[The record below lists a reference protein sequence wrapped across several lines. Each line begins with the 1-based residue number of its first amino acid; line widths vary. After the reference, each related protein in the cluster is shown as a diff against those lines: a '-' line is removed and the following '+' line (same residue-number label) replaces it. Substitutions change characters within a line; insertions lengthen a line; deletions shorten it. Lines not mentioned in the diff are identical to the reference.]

1 MKLDQ
6 IFYGNAGSGYK
17 VLVASDASL
26 ADKAAEICRAIG
38 TPDGIAEFTHFL
50 ISVPVGNKLFAA
62 CCCPGRAD
70 ALGRKTL
77 FFHVIVADCAEA
89 SRAGINAFS
98 LWEAKRFADRI
109 PLGGAVALELERL
122 GNAPADAPAW
132 DGLPARL
139 PRSRPANDEIR
150 KMLGSRVND
159 CAWATFSFRNLEAPF
174 ALYAVSKHIAE
185 PTSQASPKKSTPRV
199 EGCGNGGCGNGSDTE
214 VKKFSTGTRIL
225 AASLCVSLAL
235 NAWSFFSEKSAPS
248 LPPAMPKEE
257 KIDWNKRMREAEEKG
272 RAAGYEQAFAELK
285 EEFPKDNRILDK
297 NEVSSLKRS
306 WQRAGAYVDFV
317 ERKIFN
323 RKSNSEKG
331 AGQ

>member
-17 VLVASDASL
+17 VLGASDASL
-26 ADKAAEICRAIG
+26 ADKAAEICRAVG
-38 TPDGIAEFTHFL
+38 TPDGIAELAPFL

-62 CCCPGRAD
+62 CCRPGRAD

-77 FFHVIVADCAEA
+77 FFHIIVADCAEA
-89 SRAGINAFS
+89 SRAGVNAFS
-98 LWEAKRFADRI
+98 LWEAGRFAENF
-109 PLGGAVALELERL
+109 PLGGAVAFELERL
-122 GNAPADAPAW
+122 GDTPADAPTW
-132 DGLPARL
+132 DGVPARL

-150 KMLGSRVND
+150 KMLGSRVNA

-185 PTSQASPKKSTPRV
+185 PTSQASPQKSPPRV
-199 EGCGNGGCGNGSDTE
+199 DACGNGSATDA
-214 VKKFSTGTRIL
+214 KKSSAGTRIL
-225 AASLCVSLAL
+225 AVSLCVSLAL

-248 LPPAMPKEE
+248 FPPAMPKEE
-257 KIDWNKRMREAEEKG
+257 KIDWNKRIREAEEKG
-272 RAAGYEQAFAELK
+272 RAAGYEQAFAEL
-285 EEFPKDNRILDK
+285 EEAFPKDQRLSKKDIGLIRDK
-297 NEVSSLKRS
+297 
-306 WQRAGAYVDFV
+306 QRAYVDFV
-317 ERKIFN
+317 ESKIFD